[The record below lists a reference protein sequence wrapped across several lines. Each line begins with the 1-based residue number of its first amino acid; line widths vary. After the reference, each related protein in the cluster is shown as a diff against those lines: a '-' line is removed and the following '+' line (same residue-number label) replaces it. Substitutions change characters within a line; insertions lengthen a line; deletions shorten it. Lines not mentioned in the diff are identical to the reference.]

1 MIYQDT
7 DVVVTG
13 ADGMLGRAVVKAL
26 RANDYYRVRF
36 ISGEMDISN
45 VIDVIRLTGAKVIN
59 CAGIVR
65 GRDDVTA
72 KRMGEVNALAPHML
86 AAVAK
91 RLIHV
96 STDCVFDGTKGPY
109 VESDEP
115 NPTDNYGMSKLM
127 GEVETS
133 PSLTVRTS
141 FVGFGQR
148 GLLRWLLD
156 RHSELPVILGYE
168 LSEWNGLYV
177 GTVARVLVRLLD
189 DPVTGILHIQ
199 GPEINKYQL
208 LKLMAEALQLGIR
221 VAPVKSHRKN
231 MILKSERLV
240 WGDAPDT
247 TFSWDTMIEE
257 LKADHEVEQANQML
271 ASGGDPEGAPG
282 IGI

>member
-13 ADGMLGRAVVKAL
+13 ANGMLGRAVVKAL
-26 RANDYYRVRF
+26 EGSDYYRAIPYR
-36 ISGEMDISN
+36 SGFDITDMSETN
-45 VIDVIRLTGAKVIN
+45 AIRLTGAKIVN

-65 GRDDVTA
+65 GRHDVTA

-115 NPTDNYGMSKLM
+115 TPVDNYAMSKLM
-127 GEVETS
+127 GEVDYA
-133 PSLTVRTS
+133 PHLTVRTS

-156 RHSELPVILGYE
+156 QPQDAVVPGFRRWL
-168 LSEWNGLYV
+168 WNGLYV
-177 GTVARVLVRLLD
+177 TTLARQLMRLLD
-189 DPVTGILHIQ
+189 DPITGILHIEGQ
-199 GPEINKYQL
+199 MTSKYEL
-208 LKLMAEALQLGIR
+208 LDMLAKAIR
-221 VAPVKSHRKN
+221 PDLHVSPSVSQDSN
-231 MILKSERLV
+231 MILKSERYDWSIWNFGWIDV
-240 WGDAPDT
+240 
-247 TFSWDTMIEE
+247 IEE
-257 LKADHEVEQANQML
+257 LKADYEEL
-271 ASGGDPEGAPG
+271 S
-282 IGI
+282 

>member
-1 MIYQDT
+1 MNIYAD
-7 DVVVTG
+7 DEVVVTG
-13 ADGMLGRAVVKAL
+13 ANGMLGRAVVKAL
-26 RANDYYRVRF
+26 EASDYYHPIPF
-36 ISGEMDISN
+36 DPGLDISN
-45 VIDVIRLTGAKVIN
+45 GADVIRLTGAKIIN
-59 CAGIVR
+59 CAGVVR

-115 NPTDNYGMSKLM
+115 TPSDNYGMSKLM
-127 GEVETS
+127 GEVES
-133 PSLTVRTS
+133 ESALTVRTS

-148 GLLRWLLD
+148 GLIRWVLS
-156 RHSELPVILGYE
+156 HPYGGKVEGYRRWI
-168 LSEWNGLYV
+168 WNGLYV
-177 GTVARVLVRLLD
+177 NTLARQLVRLLD
-189 DPVTGILHIQ
+189 DPITGIVHIE
-199 GPEINKYQL
+199 GPTVSKYEL
-208 LKLMAEALQLGIR
+208 IRLIIKTVRPDLFLIEANSD
-221 VAPVKSHRKN
+221 PKN

-240 WGDAPDT
+240 CGDAPDT

>member
-13 ADGMLGRAVVKAL
+13 ARGMLGRAVVKAL
-26 RANDYYRVRF
+26 DASDYYRVLPYP
-36 ISGEMDISN
+36 SYAMDISDTTDIMN
-45 VIDVIRLTGAKVIN
+45 LTGAKIIN

-65 GRDDVTA
+65 GRDDLTA

-115 NPTDNYGMSKLM
+115 TPTDNYGMSKLM
-127 GEVETS
+127 GEVEDGS
-133 PSLTVRTS
+133 ALTVRTS

-156 RHSELPVILGYE
+156 QPEGATVPGFRRWL
-168 LSEWNGLYV
+168 WNGLYV
-177 GTVARVLVRLLD
+177 GTLARQLVRLLD
-189 DPVTGILHIQ
+189 DPMTGILHIE
-199 GPEINKYQL
+199 GPIISKYRLLAMIAKEIRPDLHVSPSVSQD
-208 LKLMAEALQLGIR
+208 
-221 VAPVKSHRKN
+221 SN
-231 MILKSERLV
+231 MILQSERFV
-240 WGDAPDT
+240 WGDTPDT
-247 TFSWDTMIEE
+247 TFWWIDMIEE
-257 LKADHEVEQANQML
+257 LKADYEDYL
-271 ASGGDPEGAPG
+271 GKGDR
-282 IGI
+282 

>member
-1 MIYQDT
+1 MIYQDN

-13 ADGMLGRAVVKAL
+13 ADGMLGWAVVKVL
-26 RANDYYRVRF
+26 KTSDYYTAIPFKSFFNITDVT
-36 ISGEMDISN
+36 N
-45 VIDVIRLTGAKVIN
+45 VIRLTGAKIIN

-65 GRDDVTA
+65 GRHDINA

-115 NPTDNYGMSKLM
+115 TPIDNYGMSKLM
-127 GEVETS
+127 GEVET
-133 PSLTVRTS
+133 PSALTVRTS

-156 RHSELPVILGYE
+156 HPEGATVPGFRRWL
-168 LSEWNGLYV
+168 WNGLYV
-177 GTVARVLVRLLD
+177 GTLARQLVRLLD
-189 DPVTGILHIQ
+189 DPMTGIVHIE
-199 GPEINKYQL
+199 GPIISKYDL
-208 LKLMAEALQLGIR
+208 LAMIAKAIRPDITVISAIDANALD
-221 VAPVKSHRKN
+221 KN
-231 MILKSERLV
+231 MILKSERLI

-247 TFSWDTMIEE
+247 TFSWIDMMAE
-257 LKADHEVEQANQML
+257 LKADYEAL
-271 ASGGDPEGAPG
+271 S
-282 IGI
+282 